1 MLKRKIEKVIE
12 EHLISCNSK
21 VLLIDGARQI
31 GKTYIIRYVGKKLFK
46 NFIEINMVE
55 DSLSAKNFA
64 NISTVDDFYFQLSML
79 FGSQMGKTEDTLI
92 FIDEIQEYPK
102 LLTLLKFL
110 ASDNRFTY
118 IASGSLLGV
127 TLAQTPS
134 IPIGSIRKIRMFP
147 LDFEEFLYAN
157 GFNEFVIEEL
167 RKKFL
172 NYESLDETTHNKIM
186 DLFKKYLIVGGL
198 PDAVNSFLHDKNVQL
213 IREIQT
219 EIHEYYAADAAKY
232 DSQNKLKIER
242 IYDLVPSNMENKKK
256 RVVVKDIEDKKGKTF
271 NDYSDSFEYL
281 ISSGIA
287 LGVQA
292 ISNPTFPL
300 IETTS
305 KNLIKLYLNDVGILT
320 SILYKN
326 NIRAILDNERSV
338 NLGSVYESVVASEL
352 IAHGHK
358 LFYYDNRKKGE
369 VDYLIDDY
377 DNLSFLPIKIKSGKD
392 YQIHSAISTFTSNE
406 EYKIKFDY
414 VFFNERIIRRKDKI
428 IYLPIYYIMLI

>member
-414 VFFNERIIRRKDKI
+414 VFFNERLIRRKDKI
-428 IYLPIYYIMLI
+428 FYLPIYYIMLI

>member
-118 IASGSLLGV
+118 IASGSLLGE

-172 NYESLDETTHNKIM
+172 NYESLDETTYNKIM

-377 DNLSFLPIKIKSGKD
+377 DNLSVLPIKIKSGKD
-392 YQIHSAISTFTSNE
+392 YQIHSAISAFTNNE
-406 EYKIKFDY
+406 EYKIKFGY
-414 VFFNERIIRRKDKI
+414 VFSNERIIKRKDKI
-428 IYLPIYYIMLI
+428 IYLPIYYIMFV

>member
-1 MLKRKIEKVIE
+1 M
-12 EHLISCNSK
+12 
-21 VLLIDGARQI
+21 
-31 GKTYIIRYVGKKLFK
+31 
-46 NFIEINMVE
+46 
-55 DSLSAKNFA
+55 
-64 NISTVDDFYFQLSML
+64 
-79 FGSQMGKTEDTLI
+79 
-92 FIDEIQEYPK
+92 
-102 LLTLLKFL
+102 
-110 ASDNRFTY
+110 
-118 IASGSLLGV
+118 
-127 TLAQTPS
+127 
-134 IPIGSIRKIRMFP
+134 
-147 LDFEEFLYAN
+147 
-157 GFNEFVIEEL
+157 IEEL

-377 DNLSFLPIKIKSGKD
+377 DNLSVLPIKIKSGKD
-392 YQIHSAISTFTSNE
+392 YQIHSAISAFTNNE
-406 EYKIKFDY
+406 EYKIKFGY
-414 VFFNERIIRRKDKI
+414 VFSNERIIKRKDKI
-428 IYLPIYYIMLI
+428 IYLPIYYIMFV

>member
-1 MLKRKIEKVIE
+1 MLKRKIEKVIK
-12 EHLISCNSK
+12 EHLTSCNSK

-64 NISTVDDFYFQLSML
+64 NISTIDDFYFQLSML
-79 FGSQMGKTEDTLI
+79 FGSQMGKKEDTLI

-198 PDAVNSFLHDKNVQL
+198 PDAVNSFLRDKNVQL

-326 NIRAILDNERSV
+326 NIRAILNNERSV

-352 IAHGHK
+352 IAHDHK

-377 DNLSFLPIKIKSGKD
+377 DNLSVLPIEIKSGKD
-392 YQIHSAISTFTSNE
+392 YQIHSAISAFTSNE
-406 EYKIKFDY
+406 EYKIKFGY
-414 VFFNERIIRRKDKI
+414 VFSNERIIKRKDKI
-428 IYLPIYYIMLI
+428 IYLPIYYIMFV

>member
-1 MLKRKIEKVIE
+1 
-12 EHLISCNSK
+12 
-21 VLLIDGARQI
+21 
-31 GKTYIIRYVGKKLFK
+31 
-46 NFIEINMVE
+46 
-55 DSLSAKNFA
+55 
-64 NISTVDDFYFQLSML
+64 
-79 FGSQMGKTEDTLI
+79 
-92 FIDEIQEYPK
+92 
-102 LLTLLKFL
+102 
-110 ASDNRFTY
+110 
-118 IASGSLLGV
+118 
-127 TLAQTPS
+127 
-134 IPIGSIRKIRMFP
+134 
-147 LDFEEFLYAN
+147 
-157 GFNEFVIEEL
+157 
-167 RKKFL
+167 
-172 NYESLDETTHNKIM
+172 
-186 DLFKKYLIVGGL
+186 
-198 PDAVNSFLHDKNVQL
+198 
-213 IREIQT
+213 
-219 EIHEYYAADAAKY
+219 
-232 DSQNKLKIER
+232 
-242 IYDLVPSNMENKKK
+242 MENKKK

-300 IETTS
+300 IETIS

-326 NIRAILDNERSV
+326 KIRAILDNERSV

-377 DNLSFLPIKIKSGKD
+377 DNLSFLPIKIKSRKD